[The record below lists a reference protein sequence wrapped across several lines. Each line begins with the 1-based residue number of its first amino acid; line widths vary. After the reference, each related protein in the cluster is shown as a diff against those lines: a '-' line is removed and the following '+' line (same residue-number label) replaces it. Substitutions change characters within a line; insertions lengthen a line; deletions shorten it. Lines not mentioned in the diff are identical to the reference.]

1 MCLKGKL
8 EGSTGHVGNERQI
21 QSLGERMGGK
31 TRPDQSEVF
40 VPFVLAITMVG
51 RGEVAQE
58 GDRI

>member
-40 VPFVLAITMVG
+40 VPFILAITMVG
-51 RGEVAQE
+51 RGK
-58 GDRI
+58 